1 MALRTAPYRY
11 LTEAQKCAFY
21 DTMMNMKTE
30 KELVIFDVDGLLLD
44 TEAVWMKAWKQT
56 GNQLGIPDAD
66 AVFRQV
72 AGISGEALRAVVYR
86 CLSDPVLADQLI
98 AQSRENGMKLLET
111 ELQPKP
117 GAAGLLA
124 WLREQGVGIAV
135 ATTTVRDLTLDRLT
149 RTGLLDQIDI
159 LICGDQVVN
168 RKPDP
173 EIYLTVL
180 AAAGTAADRAVV
192 LEDSHYGVE
201 AAANA
206 GIDCIQVPD
215 LNPAD
220 EHTAGLAVHIAD
232 SLTEALAF
240 MRENYTFRRHIDGL
254 QDSDRQ

>member
-1 MALRTAPYRY
+1 
-11 LTEAQKCAFY
+11 
-21 DTMMNMKTE
+21 MMNMKTE

-135 ATTTVRDLTLDRLT
+135 ATTTVRDLTLDRLK

-220 EHTAGLAVHIAD
+220 EHTAGLAVHVAD

>member
-1 MALRTAPYRY
+1 
-11 LTEAQKCAFY
+11 
-21 DTMMNMKTE
+21 MNMKTE

-180 AAAGTAADRAVV
+180 AAAGTAAARAVV

-220 EHTAGLAVHIAD
+220 EHTAGLAVHVAD

>member
-1 MALRTAPYRY
+1 
-11 LTEAQKCAFY
+11 
-21 DTMMNMKTE
+21 MMNMKTE

-149 RTGLLDQIDI
+149 RTGLLNQIDI

-220 EHTAGLAVHIAD
+220 EHTAGLAVHVAD
-232 SLTEALAF
+232 SLTEAFAF

>member
-1 MALRTAPYRY
+1 
-11 LTEAQKCAFY
+11 
-21 DTMMNMKTE
+21 MMNMKTE

-180 AAAGTAADRAVV
+180 AAAGTAAARAVV

-220 EHTAGLAVHIAD
+220 EHTAGLAVHVAD

>member
-1 MALRTAPYRY
+1 
-11 LTEAQKCAFY
+11 
-21 DTMMNMKTE
+21 MMNMKTE

-117 GAAGLLA
+117 GASGLLA

-173 EIYLTVL
+173 EIYLTIL

-220 EHTAGLAVHIAD
+220 EHTAGLAVHVAD

>member
-1 MALRTAPYRY
+1 
-11 LTEAQKCAFY
+11 
-21 DTMMNMKTE
+21 MMNMKTE

-111 ELQPKP
+111 ELQPKT

-180 AAAGTAADRAVV
+180 AAAGTAAARAVV

-220 EHTAGLAVHIAD
+220 EYTAGLAVHVAD